1 MESIAKIQRDRRD
14 PATKENKLPAKA
26 QQNPKISAA
35 NTILVLP
42 DILRAYIYYAFKMS
56 GHGIE
61 YLKYK
66 IKASYCA

>member
-1 MESIAKIQRDRRD
+1 M
-14 PATKENKLPAKA
+14 KENKLPAKA
-26 QQNPKISAA
+26 VKHNRAQKFLQLI
-35 NTILVLP
+35 TFLVLP